1 MKQYLKVVKGMTKS
15 PREEADALVDEFAKH
30 LDNKLRQIPTK
41 DRIAFLD
48 SMNYN
53 LGLRMALIYKKMGY
67 GYKTANYPSW
77 MFKRNSGQHEGKDLA
92 VNCRPDTS
100 IRTRFLD
107 HFAKAK
113 VYPRRT
119 DDMGKWKYV
128 SNPYF
133 INSEFLEEAI
143 KTMKEHGVR
152 FDITGESNY
161 FPGRTFQIRF
171 EKLR

>member
-1 MKQYLKVVKGMTKS
+1 LKEVKGMTKS
-15 PREEADALVDEFAKH
+15 PREEADALVDEFEKH
-30 LDNKLRQIPTK
+30 LHNKLRKIPIK
-41 DRIAFLD
+41 DRIGFLD

-53 LGLRMALIYKKMGY
+53 LGRTMALIYKKMGY
-67 GYKTANYPSW
+67 GYKAAKYPSW
-77 MFKRNSGQHEGKDLA
+77 IFKRRIALDESKDLV
-92 VNCRPDTS
+92 VNCRPGTS
-100 IRTRFLD
+100 IETRLLD

-119 DDMGKWKYV
+119 DDKGKWEYV